1 MVIRLKDT
9 AKLFGITII
18 ACCAVFVCTLF
29 LSYNIDLA
37 AIKDVI
43 TTEAG
48 MAMYNAQVL
57 MGKVIAAVSGG
68 CLIATSVVMLLF
80 YVKNY
85 IGTHGKELG
94 ILKALGYSNIKIARH
109 FWVFG
114 LSVFVGSTIGFV
126 VGYFYLPT
134 FYQKQAPSLQT
145 LIPELKVQFHPLLTF
160 ALVGAPT
167 IAFSVISVLFAYL
180 KLKSPVLDLL
190 RERQHYK
197 SKIGGDGKE
206 DTPFLKDLRGV
217 TLRSK
222 KSLVFFV
229 AFSAFCFSA
238 MVQMSFSMDELASET
253 FAVMV
258 LSIGLILAFVTLFLS
273 LSSVVK
279 GNTKTI
285 AMMRV
290 FGYDDTTCSRYILG
304 AYRPISYLGFA
315 IGTVYQYGLLRL
327 MVSVVFS
334 DIENGEASALC
345 DFSPW
350 HRTVVGQGD
359 LHAVRL
365 LPKAHIQFCAICVT
379 DTVCRTFADRQ
390 CAQCAHM
397 LRLWLISC
405 QQNSNAQFFRSFF
418 RRLQRF
424 GSRRY
429 LVGAIKH

>member
-1 MVIRLKDT
+1 MPMLCRNPLMRLGGNAMVIRLKDT

-37 AIKDVI
+37 AIKDEIV
-43 TTEAG
+43 TEAG
-48 MAMYNAQVL
+48 TEMYNAQVL
-57 MGKVIAAVSGG
+57 MGRVIAAVSGG

-85 IGTHGKELG
+85 ISTHGKELG

-114 LSVFVGSTIGFV
+114 LSVFVGCAVGFV
-126 VGYFYLPT
+126 MGYLYLPT
-134 FYQKQAPSLQT
+134 FYQKQAPNLQT
-145 LIPELKVQFHPLLTF
+145 LIPALKVQFHPLLTF

-167 IAFSVISVLFAYL
+167 IAFAVISVLFAYL

-190 RERQHYK
+190 RERQNVK
-197 SKIGGDGKE
+197 VRIGRDGKE
-206 DTPFLKDLRGV
+206 NVPFLKDLRGV

-290 FGYDDTTCSRYILG
+290 FGYDDTTCSRCILG
-304 AYRPISYLGFA
+304 AYRPISYIDFA
-315 IGTVYQYGLLRL
+315 FGTVYQYGLLRM
-327 MVSVVFS
+327 MVSVVFA
-334 DIENGEASALC
+334 DIENMPEYGFDFKAL
-345 DFSPW
+345 
-350 HRTVVGQGD
+350 TVTLILFV
-359 LHAVRL
+359 LTYELVMYLYSRSIKRL
-365 LPKAHIQFCAICVT
+365 SVKSV
-379 DTVCRTFADRQ
+379 
-390 CAQCAHM
+390 M
-397 LRLWLISC
+397 ME
-405 QQNSNAQFFRSFF
+405 
-418 RRLQRF
+418 
-424 GSRRY
+424 
-429 LVGAIKH
+429 